1 MVMETRESSLLAGTI
16 NPGCSKI
23 TLSGREGFMD
33 AETQEEANL
42 AGALFAQQGW
52 SPIMGLSSFL
62 EPFKRRNHPSTTTK
76 RNWVAGS
83 HVKAELGQ
91 ARSMFKLSGA
101 ETHPCQSHPGLASGF
116 SIPVNSCE
124 LVCSLL
130 ASPGRP
136 KNLPFAS

>member
-1 MVMETRESSLLAGTI
+1 METRESSLLAGTI

-33 AETQEEANL
+33 AESQGEANL
-42 AGALFAQQGW
+42 AGTLFAQQGW
-52 SPIMGLSSFL
+52 SSIMGLCSFL

-83 HVKAELGQ
+83 HVEKAEVGQ
-91 ARSMFKLSGA
+91 ARSMFKLPGA
-101 ETHPCQSHPGLASGF
+101 EPHPCQSHPGLASRF
-116 SIPVNSCE
+116 SIPASSCG
-124 LVCSLL
+124 LACSLL

-136 KNLPFAS
+136 KSLPLAS